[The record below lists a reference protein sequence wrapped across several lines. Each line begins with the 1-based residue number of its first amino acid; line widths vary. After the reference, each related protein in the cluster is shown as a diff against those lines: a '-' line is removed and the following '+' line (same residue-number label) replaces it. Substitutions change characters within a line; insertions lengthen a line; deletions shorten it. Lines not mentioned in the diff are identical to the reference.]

1 MSSMNESDGVRRK
14 GRAYWKSLDELQ
26 GTPEFQTWLD
36 REFPQNAS
44 EWTDPDGRREFL
56 KIMGASIALAG
67 ITACTRQPT
76 EHIVPYVQAPE
87 GLVPGR
93 PLYYAT
99 AVRHGG
105 FAKGVLVETHEGRPT
120 KVEGNPEHPASLGA
134 TDVFGQAEILTLYDP
149 DRSQTLRYRG
159 EIRPWSA
166 FVEVM
171 HRAGDAQRALKGAGL
186 RILTEAVTSPT
197 LAAEI
202 AALLAEMPEARWH
215 VHEPVGRAQAREGA
229 VLAFGEPVD
238 VRYDLAAADVIVSL
252 DADFMAGGAAD
263 LPMIRAFAARR
274 RGPAASMNRLYAM
287 ETVPSLTGSSA
298 DHRLPL
304 KPSEIEGY
312 ARALAAALELPIEAD
327 PILGARGKWIAAVAR
342 DLREHAGTSVVV
354 AGESQPPI
362 VHAIAHAA
370 NQLLGNVGR
379 TVFYTKPVEAA
390 SAPLSALVDDMKA
403 GRVSLLLVLG
413 TNPVYSAPA
422 DLGFETALAKV
433 ETSVHLGLHDDETAA
448 RCHWHVPA
456 AHDFETWGDARAF
469 DGTVTLQQ
477 PMIEPLYGGR
487 SPLEVLATLG
497 ARPQR
502 LPYDILREH
511 WRPRWPEAD
520 FEKAWRRA
528 LHDGV
533 VAGTALPDHAVSFR
547 KESLAGVP
555 PKKIE
560 GHELVFRPDPTMYDG
575 RHANN
580 GWLQELPKPLTKLTW
595 ENAVLL
601 SPNTAQALHVSTGDG
616 VRVKYDGREIS
627 GPVYVLPGQADDTVA
642 VHLGYGRT
650 RGGRVASGAGF
661 SAYTL
666 RRSDRPWSAPGVVVE
681 KTGARHTLA
690 LTQDHWSMGDPGG
703 SVEDRALIRV
713 ASAQEYQES
722 PDVVAHMAK
731 AHAPKPEDTL
741 YPAWD
746 YSKGYQWG
754 MAIDLNA
761 CVGCNACVVA
771 CQSENN
777 IPVVGKDQVARG
789 REMHWLRVDRYF
801 SGDPAHSETVDAHFQ
816 PVPCMHCE
824 TAPCEVVCPVAA
836 TSHSEEGLNDMV
848 YNRCVGTKYCSNNC
862 PYKVRRFNFFLYQDW
877 QTPSLKLMRNPDVT
891 VRSRGVM
898 EKCTYCVQRINKS
911 RIDAKNDGDRTIRDG
926 EVTPA
931 CAQACPAEAIV
942 FGNVNDKESR
952 VSKLKAEPRNY
963 GLLEELNT
971 RPRTTYQ
978 AVLKNW
984 NPDIPH
990 TDDVGGRRGG
1000 GHHG

>member
-1 MSSMNESDGVRRK
+1 
-14 GRAYWKSLDELQ
+14 
-26 GTPEFQTWLD
+26 
-36 REFPQNAS
+36 
-44 EWTDPDGRREFL
+44 
-56 KIMGASIALAG
+56 
-67 ITACTRQPT
+67 
-76 EHIVPYVQAPE
+76 
-87 GLVPGR
+87 
-93 PLYYAT
+93 
-99 AVRHGG
+99 
-105 FAKGVLVETHEGRPT
+105 
-120 KVEGNPEHPASLGA
+120 
-134 TDVFGQAEILTLYDP
+134 
-149 DRSQTLRYRG
+149 
-159 EIRPWSA
+159 
-166 FVEVM
+166 
-171 HRAGDAQRALKGAGL
+171 
-186 RILTEAVTSPT
+186 
-197 LAAEI
+197 
-202 AALLAEMPEARWH
+202 
-215 VHEPVGRAQAREGA
+215 
-229 VLAFGEPVD
+229 
-238 VRYDLAAADVIVSL
+238 
-252 DADFMAGGAAD
+252 
-263 LPMIRAFAARR
+263 
-274 RGPAASMNRLYAM
+274 
-287 ETVPSLTGSSA
+287 
-298 DHRLPL
+298 
-304 KPSEIEGY
+304 
-312 ARALAAALELPIEAD
+312 
-327 PILGARGKWIAAVAR
+327 
-342 DLREHAGTSVVV
+342 V

-370 NQLLGNVGR
+370 NHVLGNVGR
-379 TVFYTKPVEAA
+379 TVFYTKPIEAA
-390 SAPLSALVDDMKA
+390 SAPLPALVDDMKA

-422 DLGFETALAKV
+422 DLGFETALANV

-547 KESLAGVP
+547 QESLAGVP
-555 PKKIE
+555 PKKTE
-560 GHELVFRPDPTMYDG
+560 GRELVFRPDPTMYDG

-601 SPNTAQALHVSTGDG
+601 SPNTAQALHVTTGDG

-650 RGGRVASGAGF
+650 RGGRVAMGAGF
-661 SAYTL
+661 SAYAL
-666 RRSDRPWSAPGVVVE
+666 RRSDRPWSAPGVVIE

-741 YPAWD
+741 YPSWD

-789 REMHWLRVDRYF
+789 REMHWLRIDRYF
-801 SGDPAHSETVDAHFQ
+801 SGDPEHSETVDAHFQ

-984 NPDIPH
+984 NPDIPR